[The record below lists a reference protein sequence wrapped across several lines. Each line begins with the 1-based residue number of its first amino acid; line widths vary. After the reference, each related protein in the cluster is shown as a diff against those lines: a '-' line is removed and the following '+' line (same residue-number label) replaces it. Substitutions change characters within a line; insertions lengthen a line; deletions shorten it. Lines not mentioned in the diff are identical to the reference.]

1 MLENA
6 PVSLLFALVVKTQ
19 IQEAI
24 YSTEW
29 LQSFQILT
37 TLTNMLLSLEF
48 FSWTYASWTYAIVHF
63 SFEAIC

>member
-1 MLENA
+1 MLEKA

-37 TLTNMLLSLEF
+37 NMLLSLEF
-48 FSWTYASWTYAIVHF
+48 FSWTYAIVHF